1 LENSVPV
8 DVRSGES
15 PRKLSCIPVEIFLG
29 RSLCLALLAL
39 VSGCA
44 GARPVAK
51 GPSSA
56 RGATAIAVPRTVITP
71 ENTAS
76 IPELYQQALALGSS
90 GEHARAALELQRIH
104 DLDPEGELADDALF
118 QSASEHDLAGALDS
132 AALGYQQLARRYPK
146 SELVGSALVR
156 ATRLLMRLDQW
167 PRAGELSDLALSGS
181 RELGPLEHI
190 TVYAAAALARLEQ
203 GDEHAALTFIEKG
216 RAVIDQYQ
224 LDAAGRLPL
233 ELAPLYF
240 SLGELRRR
248 RAERIVF
255 EPLPPNFAD
264 ALERRCQLLLD
275 AHSAYSDAM
284 RAYDV
289 HFSAIAGYRVG
300 ELYERLHQDVMRIT
314 PPASADTEEKRVLF
328 EAAMRL
334 RYAVLLEKAQK
345 FMEHTLGWVER
356 NGERSPWVEKTHEA
370 IADIRAAVRREEAAL
385 AALPYPRA
393 TVEAA
398 LLDLQ
403 RRTEEKKKLE
413 ALPGSR
419 PRR

>member
-1 LENSVPV
+1 
-8 DVRSGES
+8 
-15 PRKLSCIPVEIFLG
+15 VEIFLG
-29 RSLCLALLAL
+29 RSLCLALFALA
-39 VSGCA
+39 SGCV
-44 GARPVAK
+44 GARPIAQA
-51 GPSSA
+51 PSPVGEA
-56 RGATAIAVPRTVITP
+56 RGFAVPRTVITP
-71 ENTAS
+71 ERAAS
-76 IPELYQQALALGSS
+76 IPELFQQALALGSS
-90 GEHARAALELQRIH
+90 GEHARAALEFQRIH
-104 DLDPEGELADDALF
+104 DLDPAGELADDALF
-118 QSASEHDLAGALDS
+118 QSASEHDLAGELDA
-132 AALGYQQLARRYPK
+132 AALVYQQLARRYPK
-146 SELVGSALVR
+146 SELVSSALVR
-156 ATRLLMRLDQW
+156 AIRILMRLDQW
-167 PRAGELSDLALSGS
+167 PRAGELSELALSGS
-181 RELGPLEHI
+181 RELGPLERI
-190 TVYAAAALARLEQ
+190 TVYAASALARLERS
-203 GDEHAALTFIEKG
+203 DEHAASTFIEKG
-216 RAVIDQYQ
+216 RALIDEYQ

-255 EPLPPNFAD
+255 EPLPPSFAD

-314 PPASADTEEKRVLF
+314 PPATADTEEKRILF

-356 NGERSPWVEKTHEA
+356 NGEHSPWVEKTHEA
-370 IADIRAAVRREEAAL
+370 IADIRAAAKREEAAL

-403 RRTEEKKKLE
+403 RRSDEKKKLE
-413 ALPGSR
+413 ALPGSA